1 MLKKKEEKF
10 ILKDTDYLTYY
21 VEYSGIL
28 VQPSL
33 RDFIDIIIIEI
44 YNNSALLSG
53 MIFMVVGSMLHSMI
67 MFTGKS
73 ITIVVTLSHLILC
86 AFVYVLTELILCV
99 I

>member
-53 MIFMVVGSMLHSMI
+53 NDL
-67 MFTGKS
+67 
-73 ITIVVTLSHLILC
+73 
-86 AFVYVLTELILCV
+86 
-99 I
+99 